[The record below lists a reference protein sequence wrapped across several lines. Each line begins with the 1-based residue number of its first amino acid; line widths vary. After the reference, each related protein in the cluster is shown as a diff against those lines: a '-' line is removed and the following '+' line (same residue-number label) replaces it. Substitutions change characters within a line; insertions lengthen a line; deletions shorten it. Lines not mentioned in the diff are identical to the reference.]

1 MLRVKDI
8 MKKYCVSKTTIY
20 RWRQQGLPIIKVGRI
35 TYIEETEL
43 IKFIKG
49 EK

>member
-8 MKKYCVSKTTIY
+8 MKKYSVSKTTIY
-20 RWRQQGLPIIKVGRI
+20 RWVKQGLPIIKIGNI
-35 TYIEETEL
+35 TYIEEEAL

>member
-8 MKKYCVSKTTIY
+8 MKKYSVSKTTIY
-20 RWRQQGLPIIKVGRI
+20 RWVQQGLPIIKVGRI
-35 TYIEETEL
+35 TYIEEAEL

>member
-8 MKKYCVSKTTIY
+8 MKKYSVSKATIY
-20 RWRQQGLPIIKVGRI
+20 RWVQQGLPIIKVGRI

-49 EK
+49 E